1 MPTGICCLYTFILIK
16 KTQWQVKHQSC
27 SSARFTAGVKYS
39 LIDKARKSSHCL
51 DGIQYGLGIVLDK
64 WFLPL
69 PVSFGKQK
77 DVFAGSL
84 GNLCLRAGTALQKV
98 GAGEEVPCRCLGVT
112 RCHHCKRAGAA
123 LQPQKQG
130 VQPGEIWG
138 FRVLAGRCLSSF
150 AFGKCIA
157 RFDGHSISKV
167 IKRFTKKAVF
177 NSMLCLFFTYCG
189 WHKA

>member
-16 KTQWQVKHQSC
+16 RTQWQVKRKSC

-39 LIDKARKSSHCL
+39 LIGKARKSSHCL
-51 DGIQYGLGIVLDK
+51 NGIQHVLRIVLDK

-69 PVSFGKQK
+69 PVSIGKQK

-84 GNLCLRAGTALQKV
+84 GNLCLGAGTTLQKV

-112 RCHHCKRAGAA
+112 RCHHCKRAGPA

-130 VQPGEIWG
+130 MQPGDIRV
-138 FRVLAGRCLSSF
+138 FRVLAGRWLSSF

-157 RFDGHSISKV
+157 RFDGHGISKV
-167 IKRFTKKAVF
+167 IKRFTKKGSV
-177 NSMLCLFFTYCG
+177 
-189 WHKA
+189 